1 MRFGLKAC
9 QNLAVFLCCPSQL
22 SVLNEKIYISGV
34 VPPLLTPPVTDR
46 LINYQKSVCGFLAV
60 VSVYRRCSAAQVH
73 AAPPGD
79 GSWKRKA
86 AFINVWPRCAL
97 IGLDRRPV
105 QPPCYRRSA
114 GSSHAFRRPV
124 ALLPEGGPL
133 PSGTEMR
140 HNNELNDTY
149 LNCLPLDTYL
159 EHQPVA
165 GDTAWRCR
173 SASRDVMA
181 RFPRLLAPVFAG
193 QGAGTSGRRLLPA
206 GRGRPGMTSFFLP
219 CPDLPPPVFPVPAV
233 NPPVVVERT
242 MPAAGCRQV
251 A

>member
-60 VSVYRRCSAAQVH
+60 VSVYRRCPVEQAH

-105 QPPCYRRSA
+105 RPPCCRRFSWVIACLSSARRSPSRA
-114 GSSHAFRRPV
+114 GGS
-124 ALLPEGGPL
+124 LT
-133 PSGTEMR
+133 SGTEMR
-140 HNNELNDTY
+140 HNNGLNDTH

-165 GDTAWRCR
+165 GGTAWRCH

-181 RFPRLLAPVFAG
+181 RFPRMLAPVFAG
-193 QGAGTSGRRLLPA
+193 QGAGTPGRRLLPA
-206 GRGRPGMTSFFLP
+206 GRGRP
-219 CPDLPPPVFPVPAV
+219 A
-233 NPPVVVERT
+233 
-242 MPAAGCRQV
+242 
-251 A
+251 